1 MSDKSKF
8 EQMLEKLIADDKS
21 AAEEIFHNIVV
32 EKSRSIYEGLL
43 EDDIKDIE
51 VEEKSEDKAEDKV
64 EEKTEDKA
72 EDKEEATTEAS
83 KEDKKEDDKVEEKA
97 SDESKEDEA
106 VEEASKDEETKEEES
121 KDEEATDESLVDAEN
136 SEVAADEAHGG
147 DATDDMMGDI
157 AADNGEENGDDN
169 GDDKGDDAEEIEDRV
184 VDLEDAIDDL
194 KAEFEKMMSDK
205 GEGDDDAED
214 KGEEEA
220 IVSQD
225 AEGEVEVAPELAPE
239 EVIPAVEAKDNA
251 PKTATEEIREY
262 VNKVDAKHSDGSD
275 NTHSPVAKSG
285 GADAKAD
292 GKNLVQGGEE
302 KGGKAPMPK
311 EDNAG
316 NVNTPGS
323 KAGSKQS
330 AAKANTADG
339 TDGSAKKSA
348 IGS

>member
-239 EVIPAVEAKDNA
+239 EVIPAVEAKDNT

-275 NTHSPVAKSG
+275 NTASPVAKSG

-302 KGGKAPMPK
+302 KGGKAPMPT
-311 EDNAG
+311 EDHAG

>member
-239 EVIPAVEAKDNA
+239 EVIPAVEAKDNT

-262 VNKVDAKHSDGSD
+262 VYKVDAKHSDGSD
-275 NTHSPVAKSG
+275 NTASPVAKSG